1 MARLTDRTY
10 STNTRTQATE
20 IRSTGVPRASLFLH
34 WQNETDGTY
43 YEIWHGLPA
52 LSGAR
57 LILEHFVPWRMSR
70 GRRP

>member
-10 STNTRTQATE
+10 DPNARMQATE
-20 IRSTGVPRASLFLH
+20 IRSTGAPLVSLFLH
-34 WQNETDGTY
+34 WQNESDGTY

-57 LILEHFVPWRMSR
+57 LILKHFVPWRMSR
-70 GRRP
+70 GRRA